1 MITGNEA
8 AIKVRDYFESVHG
21 ANAVIAFMV
30 LGMKKNVDEKHWDIT
45 CTFFP
50 GVGARQRI
58 GYIVKVDFEDG
69 SIIEQEMVVQKE
81 AGKLPD
87 GL

>member
-8 AIKVRDYFESVHG
+8 ALKVRDYFESVHG
-21 ANAVIAFMV
+21 TNAVFGFMV
-30 LGMKKNVDEKHWDIT
+30 LNMKKNMDEKQWEVQ

-50 GVGARQRI
+50 NPGARKPI

-69 SIIEQEMVVQKE
+69 SITEQECVIS
-81 AGKLPD
+81 AD
-87 GL
+87 